1 MNILT
6 GVKLLVIAGN
16 VLWIAVEYS
25 HVHYS
30 NMEVYGTLKTG
41 KTSIALDNV
50 QALLGRLDTYNKCI
64 LVNKTNSQSYT
75 KEFVYLYGGLS
86 DDAII
91 QLERMDDISNCL
103 HNPYTVLDAVEQ
115 SARAGMNN
123 GHITDDST
131 GQNELSDVLSDESS
145 ALMLHTSNHI
155 IASNHDDSQRT
166 IIPRFQDLT
175 KDLTKDLAV
184 SVSTNFDVIAYNQG
198 VQQIQY
204 ELLQTCRFEEGIHYL
219 ENLADP
225 RNYDLARKILNEAD
239 FTIYKQEM
247 DSKQTQKDGPIPEQ
261 IVNIRSAPTLYQ
273 RSTIILGTV
282 YELFVSKPSH
292 THLFDIINK
301 VRDTITEYSRNM
313 RNQYNL
319 YNDLFYDTRM
329 ELERITTKSTVA
341 WKRASWLIVNTGIL
355 VVQVGE
361 FIMDD
366 AVPAILYYTKPILVE
381 TIKPLMIET
390 VKPILLGSVAAIT
403 NVDTGVI
410 DNLVETFGNMKL

>member
-1 MNILT
+1 MMNLLT

-25 HVHYS
+25 HFHYS
-30 NMEVYGTLKTG
+30 NMDVYGTLKTG

-64 LVNKTNSQSYT
+64 IVNKTSSKSYT
-75 KEFVYLYGGLS
+75 KEFVYMYGGLS
-86 DDAII
+86 NDAIE
-91 QLERMDDISNCL
+91 QMERMNDMSECL
-103 HNPYTVLDAVEQ
+103 QNPYTVLAAVEQ

-131 GQNELSDVLSDESS
+131 ETYHDV
-145 ALMLHTSNHI
+145 
-155 IASNHDDSQRT
+155 ASIVHHDDSQIA
-166 IIPRFQDLT
+166 IIPRFQDLAH
-175 KDLTKDLAV
+175 DLAV
-184 SVSTNFDVIAYNQG
+184 DVSTKFDVSKYTMG
-198 VQQIQY
+198 LQQIQY
-204 ELLQTCRFEEGIHYL
+204 EFAQTCSFEEGIHYL

-225 RNYDLARKILNEAD
+225 KNDDLARKILNDAD
-239 FTIYKQEM
+239 FAIYKQEM
-247 DSKQTQKDGPIPEQ
+247 DSMRTQKYGPIPEQ
-261 IVNIRSAPTLYQ
+261 IVNVRSAPTLYQ
-273 RSTIILGTV
+273 RSTIVLGTV
-282 YELFVSKPSH
+282 YELFVNKPSH

-355 VVQVGE
+355 AVQVGE
-361 FIMDD
+361 FMMDD
-366 AVPAILYYTKPILVE
+366 VIPAILYYT
-381 TIKPLMIET
+381 KPLMIET
-390 VKPILLGSVAAIT
+390 VKPIIVGSVAAIT
-403 NVDTGVI
+403 NMDTGVI
-410 DNLVETFGNMKL
+410 YNLVEAFGNMKL